1 MPLKETEI
9 AAKVTSFMK
18 SREDGTAEA
27 MSEDAYTA
35 LFSYVVLE
43 LAKDDPTI
51 KWDSKDRA
59 KLREV
64 LAAKFATYTER
75 GPDGVIRFRDQ
86 ITKPATTST
95 PAAGLSVS
103 YDYKDQPAVRAE
115 VAAVLG
121 ITDKGHSVHGG
132 NSTASRTLKMIID
145 NLCAPLKNWPPVKQE
160 EASQKLMAKYG
171 YTPFD

>member
-1 MPLKETEI
+1 MPLKESDI
-9 AAKVTSFMK
+9 AAKVASFMK
-18 SREDGTAEA
+18 ALSDGTAEA

-51 KWDSKDRA
+51 KWDRKDRD
-59 KLREV
+59 KLRDV
-64 LAAKFATYTER
+64 LGAKFAAYTER
-75 GPDGVIRFRDQ
+75 GPDGVIRFREQ
-86 ITKPATTST
+86 ITKPTTTRTLPSDL
-95 PAAGLSVS
+95 AVS
-103 YDYKDQPAVRAE
+103 YDYKNQPAKRAE
-115 VAAVLG
+115 VAKVLG
-121 ITDKGHSVHGG
+121 ITDKGHAVHGG

-145 NLCAPLKNWPPVKQE
+145 NLCEPLKNWPASEQE